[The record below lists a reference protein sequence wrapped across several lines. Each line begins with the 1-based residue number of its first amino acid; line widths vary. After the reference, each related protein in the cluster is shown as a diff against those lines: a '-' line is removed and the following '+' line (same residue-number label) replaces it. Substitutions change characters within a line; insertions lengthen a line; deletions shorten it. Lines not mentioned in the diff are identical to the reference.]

1 MRFWI
6 DIENSAGTKQGSGPI
21 TAALH
26 WRSVK
31 RLDRAGE
38 FSFEMP
44 VTDSGAS
51 LVVSQRVARCYAVIG
66 GAVAEVGAGVIDLIS
81 VRIGE
86 DGQPLLVVSGPDL
99 LTELRW
105 ITVDWNVTVMPTFD
119 DVDDAPYD
127 IIHSYANDRLASA
140 WTLADEAGSTIGSGT
155 AVTGDLVYALFSHE
169 SCLNALIQ
177 VAQAT
182 GEHFRLGSGRT
193 LEWVN
198 SWSSSG
204 IHAVYGAPSPVAVEG
219 RTEIAQIANIEWIQD
234 SQDVVNRVFL
244 FGSGEGSMRVTVQ
257 AADEWPNGTAISGS
271 GPFYETIGGI
281 DYGLSKDTAST
292 APYDTFFSLT
302 DVDSYGTYGAREMKL
317 TFSQITPHENTSA
330 DVVSAANQL
339 LRSGYN
345 WLVNRAYPQDFY
357 RLSVRGL
364 QQVLE
369 VGTTIQVT
377 ARRYVDGQAAVNIDQ
392 ALNVLEVTTEVDV
405 DGLRTSELVVSTADR
420 QPESDVGVLAAGV
433 SSAAVSA
440 AHPQS
445 IGNSYTESFVDNMD
459 DATNADFYFWLGED
473 VGPIKQLLLRFRVDE
488 LKSTVRSVAGSIM
501 SSGGSNT
508 ANSGGSAPG
517 TDTENFGTLGT
528 GPNLAAG
535 DPHAHDFTL
544 PNHDHTVDS
553 HDHTIAHD
561 HTFTPVVSTTYG
573 VYEQASG
580 NTYGHSGGSATLAQ
594 IQNDIDIMVGGSD
607 RSASVLSTAASGWFE
622 LDVTSWL
629 INSTTKM
636 PTAAANLITF
646 AKASGGAA
654 NKSARIVFK
663 LFVRCASQ
671 SLDYQ

>member
-488 LKSTVRSVAGSIM
+488 LKSTVRSVAGS
-501 SSGGSNT
+501 STGSGGSST
-508 ANSGGSAPG
+508 SNSGWTASPAGYSGSQSVSHTHAETG
-517 TDTENFGTLGT
+517 TTT
-528 GPNLAAG
+528 GVESA
-535 DPHAHDFTL
+535 
-544 PNHDHTVDS
+544 NHQHYVTPSSHTHTIDHT
-553 HDHTIAHD
+553 